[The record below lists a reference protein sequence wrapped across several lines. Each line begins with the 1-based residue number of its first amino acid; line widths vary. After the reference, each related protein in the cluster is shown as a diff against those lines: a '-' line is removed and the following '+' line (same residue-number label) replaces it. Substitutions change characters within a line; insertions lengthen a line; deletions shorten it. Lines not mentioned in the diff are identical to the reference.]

1 MIHPAIQLT
10 QKLLRTSSRE
20 IRRHMKINFIPV
32 AFLILSA
39 SAVAQQIADSSS
51 TEASLAATLPD
62 APSFL
67 GAQNTAP
74 QKDEAQAPPKAPN
87 TLGPIGPVPPP
98 MTNARLTLDDKFR
111 IYTRQT
117 FGPPAFVFPALGAAL
132 RMSNPP
138 NNYPH
143 DWTDGGGAFG
153 RLYGS
158 AIATQ
163 TSKRTAQFLTEAV
176 LHEDPRYL
184 PARPGSNIGG
194 RVFHAISYT
203 FVDRTDSGARTIA
216 FSNFAGAASGG
227 FVGMAYL
234 PDGFNDPTHAG
245 QRALSEFMMIGI
257 ANLAGEFAPQL
268 APIVRNLHIPKIV
281 PAWWV
286 PEQPQHP

>member
-1 MIHPAIQLT
+1 M
-10 QKLLRTSSRE
+10 RESRK
-20 IRRHMKINFIPV
+20 RLKTNFILV
-32 AFLILSA
+32 AFLILST
-39 SAVAQQIADSSS
+39 SAVAQQITDSRS
-51 TEASLAATLPD
+51 TEASLASTLPD
-62 APSFL
+62 APSFQ
-67 GAQNTAP
+67 GVQNTAP
-74 QKDEAQAPPKAPN
+74 QKGEAQSPPNAPD
-87 TLGPIGPVPPP
+87 TMGPMGPVPPP

-111 IYTRQT
+111 IYTHQT
-117 FGPPAFVFPALGAAL
+117 FGPPAFVFSAIGASIRL
-132 RMSNPP
+132 SKPP
-138 NNYPH
+138 NNYPNE
-143 DWTDGGGAFG
+143 WTDGGGAFG
-153 RLYGS
+153 RIYGS
-158 AIATQ
+158 TLATQ
-163 TSKRTAQFLTEAV
+163 TSKRTGQFFTEAV

-184 PARPGSNIGG
+184 PARPDSNVGG

-268 APIVRNLHIPKIV
+268 APIVRKLHIPKIV

-286 PEQPQHP
+286 PEHPQHP

>member
-1 MIHPAIQLT
+1 
-10 QKLLRTSSRE
+10 
-20 IRRHMKINFIPV
+20 MKIGFIFIV
-32 AFLILSA
+32 FLVFSA
-39 SAVAQQIADSSS
+39 SAVAQQVADAPS
-51 TEASLAATLPD
+51 TKASLDAALPD

-67 GAQNTAP
+67 AAQNPMP
-74 QKDEAQAPPKAPN
+74 QKEEAQTPPNAPG
-87 TLGPIGPVPPP
+87 TMGPIGPMGPVPPP
-98 MTNARLTLDDKFR
+98 MTNTRLTLDDKFR
-111 IYTRQT
+111 IYTHQT

-132 RMSNPP
+132 RMVNPP
-138 NNYPH
+138 NKYPH

-158 AIATQ
+158 TLATQ

-184 PARPGSNIGG
+184 PARPGSNVGG

-216 FSNFAGAASGG
+216 FSNFAGATAGG

-245 QRALSEFMMIGI
+245 QRALSEFLGIGVSNI
-257 ANLAGEFAPQL
+257 AAEFAPQL
-268 APIVRNLHIPKIV
+268 APIIRKLHIPKIV

-286 PEQPQHP
+286 PEHPQHP

>member
-67 GAQNTAP
+67 GTQNTVP
-74 QKDEAQAPPKAPN
+74 QKDEAQAPPKDPN

-98 MTNARLTLDDKFR
+98 MTNARLTLEDKFR

-257 ANLAGEFAPQL
+257 ANLTGEFAPQL
-268 APIVRNLHIPKIV
+268 APIVRKLHIPKIV

-286 PEQPQHP
+286 PELPQHP